1 MCVTFLSCVAAVDHS
16 ALLRHR
22 QQIPNPFALHNIIT
36 TNTFSWLCQ
45 HTSTNNLPLKMSSFH
60 SHRLSLPDR
69 TLHKPQKLRSSPKMD
84 EMEDIV
90 YDSPSYTKPS
100 HHAPPSL
107 TSSTS
112 TLVPSDG
119 GSLLDHFDL
128 PSPPSTPVK
137 STHQYSSLNSFQSP
151 ALSPDLFSSSLSP
164 PSSPS
169 PRRDRH
175 SGRRR
180 SHSRSSSSS
189 SVSSSSSA
197 MELDGGYGGADGG
210 VVPVV
215 RSSRRTPYYPPNSS
229 RSVDR
234 ARVYMN
240 RGPHYVPNWTPMSS
254 LPRHVQLQI
263 EERMVKFTA

>member
-1 MCVTFLSCVAAVDHS
+1 
-16 ALLRHR
+16 
-22 QQIPNPFALHNIIT
+22 
-36 TNTFSWLCQ
+36 
-45 HTSTNNLPLKMSSFH
+45 MSSFR

-69 TLHKPQKLRSSPKMD
+69 TLRKPQKLRSSPKLD

-90 YDSPSYTKPS
+90 YDSPSTYTKPA
-100 HHAPPSL
+100 HHGSQ

-137 STHQYSSLNSFQSP
+137 ASHDRYSSLNSFQSP

-175 SGRRR
+175 SRSSSGSRPR

-189 SVSSSSSA
+189 SVSSSSSGTM
-197 MELDGGYGGADGG
+197 MELDGYSGGDGG

>member
-1 MCVTFLSCVAAVDHS
+1 
-16 ALLRHR
+16 
-22 QQIPNPFALHNIIT
+22 
-36 TNTFSWLCQ
+36 
-45 HTSTNNLPLKMSSFH
+45 MSSFR

-69 TLHKPQKLRSSPKMD
+69 TLRKPQKLRSSPKID
-84 EMEDIV
+84 EEMEDIV
-90 YDSPSYTKPS
+90 YNIPSTYTKPS
-100 HHAPPSL
+100 HLGSQA
-107 TSSTS
+107 SSTS

-119 GSLLDHFDL
+119 GSLLDYFDL

-137 STHQYSSLNSFQSP
+137 PNHQYASLNSFQSP
-151 ALSPDLFSSSLSP
+151 ALSPEMLSSSLSP

-175 SGRRR
+175 SRSSSSGSRPR

-189 SVSSSSSA
+189 SMSSSSSA
-197 MELDGGYGGADGG
+197 TMMEPDSYGGDRGDAGG
-210 VVPVV
+210 VAPVV
-215 RSSRRTPYYPPNSS
+215 RSTRRTPYYPPNSS

>member
-1 MCVTFLSCVAAVDHS
+1 
-16 ALLRHR
+16 
-22 QQIPNPFALHNIIT
+22 
-36 TNTFSWLCQ
+36 
-45 HTSTNNLPLKMSSFH
+45 MSSFR

-69 TLHKPQKLRSSPKMD
+69 TLRKPQKLRSSTPKLD

-90 YDSPSYTKPS
+90 YNSPSTYNKNSSFSQT
-100 HHAPPSL
+100 AA
-107 TSSTS
+107 SSTS
-112 TLVPSDG
+112 TLVPSSSSD
-119 GSLLDHFDL
+119 GSLLDYFDL

-137 STHQYSSLNSFQSP
+137 STHHHQYTSLNSFPSP
-151 ALSPDLFSSSLSP
+151 ALSPELLSSSLSP

-169 PRRDRH
+169 PGPRRDRH
-175 SGRRR
+175 RRTR

-197 MELDGGYGGADGG
+197 TLMDLDGGYGSGGAGDGA
-210 VVPVV
+210 VAPVV
-215 RSSRRTPYYPPNSS
+215 IRSARRTPYYPPNSS